1 MKKLT
6 LCLGLTLTQI
16 MASTQLMAMGE
27 DQPRFSKVLFD
38 QLEVRDTDEGRVLG
52 WEMDAWYG
60 GDINKLYF
68 ASEGERLMAPEE
80 DDEDP
85 ATEGAETRLAW
96 SHAFAPY
103 WDWQLG
109 VRRDWQPDDPNRD
122 WASLGV
128 QGVAPYWFE
137 VNANLFV
144 GEDGLT
150 NLRLEAEYELML
162 TQKLALVPSVEA
174 NIYGKDDDELG
185 IGDGLTDIEA
195 GLRLRYEIRRELA
208 PYIGINWEKQYGD
221 TADLTRAS
229 GGKTE
234 EGMFVAGVRLW
245 F

>member
-6 LCLGLTLTQI
+6 CLIALTLI
-16 MASTQLMAMGE
+16 SPHGMAMSAE
-27 DQPRFSKVLFD
+27 PLRFSQVLVD

-52 WEMDAWYG
+52 WEASAWYG
-60 GDINKLYF
+60 GDLNKVYF
-68 ASEGERLMAPEE
+68 ATEGERLMAPEH

-85 ATEGAETRLAW
+85 ATEGAQTRLAW

-109 VRRDWQPDDPNRD
+109 VRRDWQPDDPSRD

-128 QGVAPYWFE
+128 QGIAPYQFE
-137 VNANLFV
+137 VDANLFI
-144 GEDGLT
+144 GEGGLT
-150 NLRLEAEYELML
+150 NLRMEAEYELML
-162 TQKLALVPSVEA
+162 TQKLVLVPSVEA
-174 NIYGKDDDELG
+174 SIYGKEDRELG
-185 IGDGLTDIEA
+185 IGNGLTDIEA
-195 GLRLRYEIRRELA
+195 GLRLRYEIRREIA

-221 TADLTRAS
+221 TADMTRAA

-234 EGMFVAGVRLW
+234 EGSLVAGIRVW

>member
-6 LCLGLTLTQI
+6 LMLGLTLTQI
-16 MASTQLMAMGE
+16 MTSTQLMAMGE
-27 DQPRFSKVLFD
+27 KQPRFSQVLFD
-38 QLEVRDTDEGRVLG
+38 ELEVRDTDEGRVLG
-52 WEMDAWYG
+52 WEMSAWYG
-60 GDINKLYF
+60 GDLNKLYV
-68 ASEGERLMAPEE
+68 ATEGERLMAPED

-137 VNANLFV
+137 VNANLFI

-150 NLRLEAEYELML
+150 NLRLEAEYELMF

-174 NIYGKDDDELG
+174 NIYGKEDDELG
-185 IGDGLTDIEA
+185 IGKGLTNIEA
-195 GLRLRYEIRRELA
+195 GLRLRYEIRREIA
-208 PYIGINWEKQYGD
+208 PYIGVNWEKQYGD
-221 TADLTRAS
+221 TAELTRAA
-229 GGKTE
+229 GDKIE
-234 EGMFVAGVRLW
+234 EGSVVAGIRIWL
-245 F
+245 

>member
-1 MKKLT
+1 MNKLT
-6 LCLGLTLTQI
+6 FIFGLTL
-16 MASTQLMAMGE
+16 ASTQIMAMGE
-27 DQPRFSKVLFD
+27 DQPRFSKVLLD
-38 QLEVRDTDEGRVLG
+38 QLEVRNTDEGRVLS

-68 ASEGERLMAPEE
+68 ATDGERLMAPED

-85 ATEGAETRLAW
+85 ATESAETRLAW

-174 NIYGKDDDELG
+174 NFYGKEDDELG
-185 IGDGLTDIEA
+185 IGEGLTDIEA

-208 PYIGINWEKQYGD
+208 PYIGVNWEKQYGD

-234 EGMFVAGVRLW
+234 DGMLVAGIRFW

>member
-6 LCLGLTLTQI
+6 CLIALAL
-16 MASTQLMAMGE
+16 ASPNGMAMSAE
-27 DQPRFSKVLFD
+27 PLRFSQVMVD

-52 WEMDAWYG
+52 WEASAWYG
-60 GDINKLYF
+60 GDLNKVYF
-68 ASEGERLMAPEE
+68 ATEGERLMAPAHG
-80 DDEDP
+80 DEDP

-96 SHAFAPY
+96 NHAFAPY

-128 QGVAPYWFE
+128 QGVAPYQFE
-137 VNANLFV
+137 VDANLFI

-150 NLRLEAEYELML
+150 NLRLEAEYEFLL
-162 TQKLALVPSVEA
+162 TQKLVLVPSVEA
-174 NIYGKDDDELG
+174 NLYGKEDNELG

-195 GLRLRYEIRRELA
+195 GLRLRYEIRREIA

-221 TADLTRAS
+221 TADKTRAA

-234 EGMFVAGVRLW
+234 EGALVAGIRVW